1 MKILN
6 IALLTGLAI
15 STAIGVIS
23 LSVATGSTYPIQY
36 PEIPKL
42 RNSTPVCYMET
53 AKGKVIDLS
62 DMCGKASEFPISTPI
77 PTPIPDPTPVPNP
90 TPMQ

>member
-1 MKILN
+1 LKILN

-15 STAIGVIS
+15 STAIGVNSIS
-23 LSVATGSTYPIQY
+23 VSTGLTYPLRY
-36 PEIPKL
+36 PDIPKL
-42 RNSTPVCYMET
+42 GNSTPVCYMET
-53 AKGKVIDLS
+53 ANGKIIDLS
-62 DMCGKASEFPISTPI
+62 DMCGKTSEFSISTPI